1 MKNSKSRTLINL
13 IGVPLLLGIIYL
25 GGFYFTTLMF
35 FAIFICTKEMDF
47 LCEKSDISIQILWL
61 YLFYTLLY
69 ITHFIQVED
78 IGGLLYIDLLSIA
91 ILLISISELF
101 RNMSTPIK
109 NISSTIFSLV
119 WIGIFLNSVVLI
131 RNNYGIEIT
140 YFMFL
145 SIWSCD
151 TFAYLLGKKF
161 GTNKIFPKISPNKTW
176 FGSVAGFIS
185 TLIFIIII
193 FSFDINGINKID
205 FTFLNIFIIALIFGV
220 ISQVGDAIES
230 MIKREAGVKDSGT
243 ILQGHGGMLDR
254 LDSMILVSPCFYIF
268 LKIVIN

>member
-1 MKNSKSRTLINL
+1 MKKTKSRTLVNL

-35 FAIFICTKEMDF
+35 FAIFICTKELDL
-47 LCEKSDISIQILWL
+47 LCEKSDISIQVLWL

-69 ITHFIQVED
+69 ITHFIKIED
-78 IGGLLYIDLLSIA
+78 IGGLLYIDLLAIA
-91 ILLISISELF
+91 ILLILITELF
-101 RNMSTPIK
+101 RGASTPIK
-109 NISSTIFSLV
+109 NISSTIFGLI

-131 RNNYGIEIT
+131 RDNYGMEIT

-145 SIWSCD
+145 SIWACD
-151 TFAYLLGKKF
+151 TFAFILGKKF
-161 GTNKIFPKISPNKTW
+161 GKNKIFPRISPNKTW
-176 FGSVAGFIS
+176 FGSIAGFIS
-185 TLIFIIII
+185 TLIFIVIILSI
-193 FSFDINGINKID
+193 EINGINKID
-205 FTFLNIFIIALIFGV
+205 FTIVNVLIIAFIFGV
-220 ISQVGDAIES
+220 ISQAGDAIES
-230 MIKREAGVKDSGT
+230 MIKREADVKDSGT